1 MTQQEI
7 DQITAVMNEATTQL
21 VQAIDKLDTQ
31 ERIIEMQ
38 NEMIELLKSNL
49 QDRDKLITILES
61 QLRIQDAALDRN
73 SDNSKQLLTD

>member
-1 MTQQEI
+1 MTQKEI

-31 ERIIEMQ
+31 ERIIKMQ
-38 NEMIELLKSNL
+38 DEMIELLKSNL

-61 QLRIQDAALDRN
+61 QLRIQDAALYRN
-73 SDNSKQLLTD
+73 SVNPKQLLTD

>member
-1 MTQQEI
+1 MTQKEI

-31 ERIIEMQ
+31 ERIIKMQ
-38 NEMIELLKSNL
+38 DEMIELLKSNL

-73 SDNSKQLLTD
+73 SDNPKQLLTD

>member
-1 MTQQEI
+1 MTQR
-7 DQITAVMNEATTQL
+7 DLDRVASVMNEATTQL
-21 VQAIDKLDTQ
+21 AQAKDKLDTQ

-49 QDRDKLITILES
+49 QHRDKLITILES

-73 SDNSKQLLTD
+73 SDNPKQLLTD

>member
-1 MTQQEI
+1 MTQKEI

-38 NEMIELLKSNL
+38 DEMIELLKSNL

-73 SDNSKQLLTD
+73 SDNPKQLLTD

>member
-1 MTQQEI
+1 MTQK
-7 DQITAVMNEATTQL
+7 DLDKVASVMNEATTQL

>member
-73 SDNSKQLLTD
+73 SDNPKQLLTD

>member
-1 MTQQEI
+1 MTQK
-7 DQITAVMNEATTQL
+7 DLDRVASVMNEATAQL
-21 VQAIDKLDTQ
+21 IQAKDKIDTQ
-31 ERIIEMQ
+31 DRIIEMQ

-49 QDRDKLITILES
+49 QARDKMITILES

>member
-1 MTQQEI
+1 MTQKEI

>member
-1 MTQQEI
+1 MTQKEI

-73 SDNSKQLLTD
+73 SDNSKQLLAD

>member
-7 DQITAVMNEATTQL
+7 DQITVVMNETTTQL
-21 VQAIDKLDTQ
+21 AQAIDKLDTQ
-31 ERIIEMQ
+31 ELIIKMQ
-38 NEMIELLKSNL
+38 DEMIKLLKSNL

-73 SDNSKQLLTD
+73 SDNGKQLITD

>member
-1 MTQQEI
+1 MTQKEI

-61 QLRIQDAALDRN
+61 QLRIQDAALYRN
-73 SDNSKQLLTD
+73 SVNPKQLLTD

>member
-1 MTQQEI
+1 MTQKEI

-49 QDRDKLITILES
+49 QARDKLITILES

>member
-38 NEMIELLKSNL
+38 DEMIELLKSNL

>member
-1 MTQQEI
+1 MTQKEI

-31 ERIIEMQ
+31 ERIIKMQ
-38 NEMIELLKSNL
+38 DEMIELLKSNL

>member
-1 MTQQEI
+1 MTQKEI

-38 NEMIELLKSNL
+38 DEMIELLKSNL

>member
-38 NEMIELLKSNL
+38 DEMIELLKSNL

-73 SDNSKQLLTD
+73 SDNPKQLLTD